1 MPYQEINDLPSK
13 IQDRMFM
20 DEHADLNGALA
31 EKYELRGEQL
41 RLMLYLENDIVFQTF
56 SSNDLI
62 RLFQERLGL
71 NADIAKKIA
80 VELLGNYFLL
90 FQDFLGK
97 VDDLI
102 VQNGGDLKMY
112 QDRARKLLSPHRQLQ
127 EFIKPYIYDFGLEN
141 SGDAARDEL
150 IDIILDR
157 ALGKVDEK
165 GLIDRLRAL
174 FEKIKIETKAEEVA
188 DTIENLL
195 VAGDISKKWAEYYAN
210 LAENVLSGRPF
221 VEEEEKKEEVKEESV
236 ILEKSEE
243 QPRKELS
250 TAEVQEK
257 INKLY
262 SETDLIKKI
271 NDAKELLDALNIY
284 GMKKTEIYDTIKQAE
299 ILAEHLGKSQNVLE
313 KRAVEDELRGLVDKI
328 MADVKEAAAAPASAE
343 EIQNAL
349 REIL

>member
-1 MPYQEINDLPSK
+1 
-13 IQDRMFM
+13 M
-20 DEHADLNGALA
+20 DEHANALIEL
-31 EKYELRGEQL
+31 EKKFNLTNEKSRAILLIQK
-41 RLMLYLENDIVFQTF
+41 DILLKNQK
-56 SSNDLI
+56 SEDLI
-62 RLFQERLGL
+62 SLVQNNLKINDDL
-71 NADIAKKIA
+71 SIKIA

-97 VDDLI
+97 VDNLI
-102 VQNGGDLKMY
+102 LQNGGDLKMY

-210 LAENVLSGRPF
+210 LAENVLSGQPF
-221 VEEEEKKEEVKEESV
+221 VEEEEKKEETKEESV

-250 TAEVQEK
+250 TAEIQEK
-257 INKLY
+257 INKLS

-271 NDAKELLDALNIY
+271 NDAKELLGGLNVY

-313 KRAVEDELRGLVDKI
+313 KRAVEDELRGMIDKI
-328 MADVKEAAAAPASAE
+328 VSDIKEASAAPASAE

>member
-1 MPYQEINDLPSK
+1 
-13 IQDRMFM
+13 M
-20 DEHADLNGALA
+20 DEHANALIEL
-31 EKYELRGEQL
+31 EKKFNLTNEKSRAILLIQK
-41 RLMLYLENDIVFQTF
+41 DILLKNQK
-56 SSNDLI
+56 SEDLI
-62 RLFQERLGL
+62 SLVQNNLKINDDL
-71 NADIAKKIA
+71 SIKIA

-97 VDDLI
+97 VDNLI
-102 VQNGGDLKMY
+102 LQNGGDLKMY

-210 LAENVLSGRPF
+210 LAENVLSGQPF
-221 VEEEEKKEEVKEESV
+221 VEEEEKKEETKEESV

-250 TAEVQEK
+250 TAEIQEK
-257 INKLY
+257 INKLS

-271 NDAKELLDALNIY
+271 NDAKELLGGLNVY

-299 ILAEHLGKSQNVLE
+299 ILAEHLGKSQNILE
-313 KRAVEDELRGLVDKI
+313 KRAVEDELRGMIDKI
-328 MADVKEAAAAPASAE
+328 VSDIKEASAAPASAE

>member
-1 MPYQEINDLPSK
+1 MPTMDLNNLFNSPSFIK
-13 IQDRMFM
+13 ERLYM
-20 DEHADLNGALA
+20 DEHANALIELEKKFNLTNEKSRAILLIQKDILLKNQKINDDLS
-31 EKYELRGEQL
+31 
-41 RLMLYLENDIVFQTF
+41 I
-56 SSNDLI
+56 
-62 RLFQERLGL
+62 
-71 NADIAKKIA
+71 KIA

-97 VDDLI
+97 VDNLI
-102 VQNGGDLKMY
+102 LQNGGDLKMY

-210 LAENVLSGRPF
+210 LAENVLSGQPF
-221 VEEEEKKEEVKEESV
+221 VEEEEKKEETKEESV

-250 TAEVQEK
+250 AAEIQEK
-257 INKLY
+257 I
-262 SETDLIKKI
+262 KI
-271 NDAKELLDALNIY
+271 AKELLDTLNIY
-284 GMKKTEIYDTIKQAE
+284 GMKKTQIYDTIKQAE
-299 ILAEHLGKSQNVLE
+299 NLAEHLGKSQNMLE
-313 KRAVEDELRGLVDKI
+313 KRAVEDELRGMIDKI
-328 MADVKEAAAAPASAE
+328 VSDIKEASAAPAGVD

-349 REIL
+349 RDLS